1 MTKHDHLMEQYED
14 ALFALLMDG
23 VAEAEGE
30 EALLLNEVL
39 MKDPTA
45 EVPEEINKHCE
56 NTIRTAFAQKRMR
69 AARHTAMRCLVKIA
83 LVAVISGLLF
93 TAAFALSED
102 VRVSTLNAIIQ
113 VMDDRTQ
120 ITFNSTS
127 SENTNRPSTS
137 IHGLEYNY
145 NIALE
150 WIPDGFQLE
159 TGYSETGIGDLVSYM
174 SPLNGFIEVNIT
186 PCNPNLVCNLNTEDC
201 TEQDVIV
208 QEHQATLYITNEDMI
223 KKRYH
228 DNGNT
233 NIWNELMIFWID
245 QENQVMIQ
253 VNATNLTVDEMI
265 LLANGVH
272 WQNHI

>member
-39 MKDPTA
+39 KEDPAA

-56 NTIRTAFAQKRMR
+56 NTIRTAFAQKRIR
-69 AARHTAMRCLVKIA
+69 EARHIATRCLAKIA

-102 VRVSTLNAIIQ
+102 VRVATLNAIIQ

-159 TGYSETGIGDLVSYM
+159 TGYSETGIGDLVSYT
-174 SPLNGFIEVNIT
+174 SPLNGLIEVFIN
-186 PCNPNLVCNLNTEDC
+186 PCDPNRVCNLNTEDC
-201 TEQDVIV
+201 TEQDIIV
-208 QEHQATLYITNEDMI
+208 QEHQATLYITNEEMI
-223 KKRYH
+223 QKRYH
-228 DNGNT
+228 NNGNT
-233 NIWNELMIFWID
+233 NIWNELMVYWID

-253 VNATNLTVDEMI
+253 VIATNLTVDEMI

-272 WQNHI
+272 WLNHI